1 MKESLKR
8 THPGVM
14 TELLEHSFIHSVLA
28 WSPFKAPSIILSADN
43 TVVTQTHHGVLL
55 WKGLSPWGDQT
66 DLGHFKEFPH
76 PRVSGLM
83 IKAGPGMYGI
93 SRNFSGVCDVLPGR
107 EGLGSREE

>member
-55 WKGLSPWGDQT
+55 WKGLSPWGDQRAYLVVSRLT
-66 DLGHFKEFPH
+66 WDTFQ
-76 PRVSGLM
+76 RVPIPQSV
-83 IKAGPGMYGI
+83 
-93 SRNFSGVCDVLPGR
+93 RFND
-107 EGLGSREE
+107 